1 MALFDFLVIAVFVW
15 GIVKIISRWLRT
27 KDGIAQ
33 RRMQE
38 LEQRLHVL
46 ETQRIQDLHKRIS
59 VLEEIF
65 VTEDVA
71 LQRKLRHAL
80 GVDALATPPQAA
92 SVRPPEHP

>member
-27 KDGIAQ
+27 KEGIAQ

-38 LEQRLHVL
+38 LEQRIHLL
-46 ETQRIQDLHKRIS
+46 ETQQVKDLHKRIS

-65 VTEDVA
+65 VTDDVPYKENCVM
-71 LQRKLRHAL
+71 R
-80 GVDALATPPQAA
+80 
-92 SVRPPEHP
+92 